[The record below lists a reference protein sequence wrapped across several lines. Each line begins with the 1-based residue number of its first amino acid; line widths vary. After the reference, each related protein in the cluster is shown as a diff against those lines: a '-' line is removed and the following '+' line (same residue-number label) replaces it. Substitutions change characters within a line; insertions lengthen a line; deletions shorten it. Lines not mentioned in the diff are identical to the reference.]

1 MTPAALD
8 WVARFRR
15 YMNTERRLSAH
26 TDSNYAR
33 DLAALVKYCDRNGL
47 EDWTALDNQHVR
59 VFAAHSHAGG
69 LSPRSVQRRLSAVR
83 SFYEFLLRENQPR
96 RGEVNTGGPADREG
110 ASDET
115 SARKPGARDEP
126 ALLSG
131 VRRNPAHD
139 VRAPKAAK
147 RLPETLDPDQM
158 ARLLDIKADEQPG
171 PFVLRDRAIMELL
184 YSSGLR
190 LAELVGLDM
199 GDLDLAEGMVQVLG
213 KGQKT
218 RLVPV
223 GSVAVKVLKE
233 WLLQRAALAKPE
245 EKALFIGRGG
255 RRLGPR
261 AIQTRVA
268 HWARRQG
275 LSMHVYPHLFRHSF
289 ATHLLESSRE
299 LRGVQELLGHADI
312 STTQVYTH
320 LDFQHLARIYEA
332 SHPRA
337 RRKG

>member
-1 MTPAALD
+1 MTPAALE

-15 YMNTERRLSAH
+15 YMNSERRLSAH

-33 DLAALVKYCDRNGL
+33 DLAALVKFCDKQGL
-47 EDWTALDNQHVR
+47 EDWPALDHQHIR
-59 VFAAHSHAGG
+59 TFAAHSHAGG
-69 LSPRSVQRRLSAVR
+69 LSPRSIQRRLSAVR
-83 SFYEFLLRENQPR
+83 SFYEFLIRQNQAGQDDVR
-96 RGEVNTGGPADREG
+96 
-110 ASDET
+110 
-115 SARKPGARDEP
+115 
-126 ALLSG
+126 SG
-131 VRRNPAHD
+131 VSRNPAHD

-158 ARLLDIKADEQPG
+158 ARLLEVPAGDS
-171 PFVLRDRAIMELL
+171 FVLRDRAIMELL

-190 LAELVGLDM
+190 LAELVGLDVER
-199 GDLDLAEGMVQVLG
+199 LDLKAGMVRVLG
-213 KGQKT
+213 KGKKE
-218 RLVPV
+218 REVPV
-223 GSVAVKVLKE
+223 GSVAVEVLTK
-233 WLLQRAALAKPE
+233 WLRERAALAKPE
-245 EKALFIGRGG
+245 EKALFVGRGG
-255 RRLGPR
+255 KRLGPR

-268 HWARRQG
+268 YWAQRQG

-337 RRKG
+337 RKKGGS